1 MERCPCCKARL
12 PETGLCNRCG
22 TDLCLAL
29 AAEQQAK
36 TQLAKAINLGL
47 AGQTMQSLDALQQSL
62 LLNAT
67 PLGLRLLE
75 LLIAN
80 QCKQI
85 LELLVQKQI
94 IMAKQQLYALRTR
107 LPRNELLAQLQGF
120 SDYLLMQQN
129 FLIPTW
135 HMETGENR

>member
-12 PETGLCNRCG
+12 LETSLCKRCG
-22 TDLCLAL
+22 TDLSLAL
-29 AAEQQAK
+29 AAEQVAK
-36 TQLAKAINLGL
+36 NQLAKAINLGL
-47 AGQTMQSLDALQQSL
+47 AGQPMQSLDALQQSL

-85 LELLVQKQI
+85 LELLAQKQI
-94 IMAKQQLYALRTR
+94 VKAKQQLYALRTR
-107 LPRNELLAQLQGF
+107 LPRNELLEQLQRF

-129 FLIPTW
+129 FLMPT
-135 HMETGENR
+135 